1 VNKSIAA
8 RISSEGPILLPVFSQ
23 FHDRT
28 EPISQL
34 ELELFISLRNRLQQ
48 LEAQVDA
55 QEAALKSRL
64 EAGATVDPGVH
75 VASLKES
82 FRRNVSWKSCTEKLA
97 RRLKLVGYC
106 ERVLAATRPSRSV
119 SLEVR

>member
-1 VNKSIAA
+1 VTITA
-8 RISSEGPILLPVFSQ
+8 RISSEGPVLFPVFSQ

-34 ELELFISLRNRLQQ
+34 ELELFLSLRNRLQQ
-48 LEAQVDA
+48 LEARVGA
-55 QEAALKSRL
+55 QEADLKSRL
-64 EAGATVDPGVH
+64 EAGVTVEVGVH

-82 FRRNVSWKSCTEKLA
+82 FRRNVSWKSCAEKLA

-119 SLEVR
+119 SLEVQ

>member
-1 VNKSIAA
+1 MMSASKSI
-8 RISSEGPILLPVFSQ
+8 LFPVFSQ
-23 FHDRT
+23 RT
-28 EPISQL
+28 EPITQL
-34 ELELFISLRNRLQQ
+34 ELELFLSLRNRLQQ

-55 QEAALKSRL
+55 QETTLKSRL
-64 EAGATVDPGVH
+64 EAGATVDRGVH

-97 RRLKLVGYC
+97 RRLKLAGYC